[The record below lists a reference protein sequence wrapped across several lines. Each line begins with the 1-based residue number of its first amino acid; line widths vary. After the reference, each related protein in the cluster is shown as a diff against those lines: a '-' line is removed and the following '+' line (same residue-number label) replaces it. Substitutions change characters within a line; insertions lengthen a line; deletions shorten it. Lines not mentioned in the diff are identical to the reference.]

1 MYYTYIIRCKENSL
15 YTGITNDLERR
26 FEEHFSKSEK
36 CAKYTYVHSAIKLE
50 IAWQSSNKSEAS
62 KLEYHIKRLSKIQKE
77 NLINNNSDLD
87 DFFYEKFDCSVYQK
101 YDLKT

>member
-1 MYYTYIIRCKENSL
+1 M
-15 YTGITNDLERR
+15 ERR

-87 DFFYEKFDCSVYQK
+87 DFFYKKFYCSVYQK